1 MTNVEGKA
9 GKIKHYIYLHLC
21 ILIFSMTEIFGKFA
35 ALSYKEQ
42 GIESFKLYIYLSMM
56 LFVCLFYAFCWQKI
70 IRRFELHIAY
80 ANRAMYLVWSQIW
93 AHMIFSEHISLQN
106 IFGMLVVLTG
116 VILVSTGEEQEVQ

>member
-56 LFVCLFYAFCWQKI
+56 KYGIVFLKNWVLFMAVWMMVGIGI
-70 IRRFELHIAY
+70 ILA
-80 ANRAMYLVWSQIW
+80 
-93 AHMIFSEHISLQN
+93 
-106 IFGMLVVLTG
+106 
-116 VILVSTGEEQEVQ
+116 